1 MLSSANQYIPQ
12 HGSNDSLRRSQVLMW
27 GGAAVLALVWMGMIV
42 GAPLAE
48 AHGYAGVAQVLYKA
62 FDPLCHQIPERSFHL
77 EGHAFAVC
85 ARCTGIYAGFAAGI
99 IFYPLVRSLKRT
111 DTPARTWLILAAM
124 PLAVDWSL
132 GFFGIWANTHLS
144 RFLTGALLG
153 VVCALFVVPGLMD
166 VLDVDWR
173 RFFKNSPADAL
184 QKPET
189 VLPISHERV
198 AQSDYGSPS
207 SRI

>member
-1 MLSSANQYIPQ
+1 
-12 HGSNDSLRRSQVLMW
+12 MW
-27 GGAAVLALVWMGMIV
+27 SGAAALALVWMGMIV

-48 AHGYAGVAQVLYKA
+48 AHGYVGLAQVLYKA
-62 FDPLCHQIPERSFHL
+62 FDPLCHQISERSFHL

-99 IFYPLVRSLKRT
+99 IFYPLVRSLRRT
-111 DTPARTWLILAAM
+111 DTPARVWLLLAVL

-153 VVCALFVVPGLMD
+153 VVCALYVVPGLMD
-166 VLDVDWR
+166 VLQVDWR
-173 RFFKNSPADAL
+173 RFFKNSPADAV
-184 QKPET
+184 QKPAAA
-189 VLPISHERV
+189 LPVSHERV